1 MDLYALLGQFKDGKI
16 DEQKVI
22 DAIDESKSDMVPRSR
37 LNDKNAEIDEL
48 KAEITNRD
56 EQIAKLQDSV
66 KDDSE
71 LQKELDELKDKN
83 AEWQT
88 KYQESQL
95 NNAVKL
101 AVAKD
106 ANDADD
112 ILSLINKDEL
122 ELQDDG
128 NVKGLDKAIESLKE
142 SKPYLFA
149 ESKPSGRTPD
159 DGKSVNGGVTQEEFN
174 NMSVAERTDLFVND
188 RKTYDALIN
197 NQKRGYNIW
206 HKEQQLKVH
215 KSFQKYQQI

>member
-1 MDLYALLGQFKDGKI
+1 MDLYALLGQFKDGEI
-16 DEQKVI
+16 DKQKVI
-22 DAIDESKSDMVPRSR
+22 DAIDESKSGMVPRSR

-56 EQIAKLQDSV
+56 EQIAKLHDSV

-112 ILSLINKDEL
+112 LLAFINKDEL

-128 NVKGLDKAIESLKE
+128 KVKGLDKAIESLKE
-142 SKPYLFA
+142 SKPYLFV

-159 DGKSVNGGVTQEEFN
+159 DGKNVNGGLTQEEFN
-174 NMSVAERTDLFVND
+174 NMSVAERTNLFVND

-197 NQKRGYNIW
+197 N
-206 HKEQQLKVH
+206 
-215 KSFQKYQQI
+215 

>member
-1 MDLYALLGQFKDGKI
+1 MDLYALLGQFKDGEI
-16 DEQKVI
+16 DKQKVI
-22 DAIDESKSDMVPRSR
+22 DAIDESKSGMVPRSR

-71 LQKELDELKDKN
+71 LQKELDEVKNQN

-112 ILSLINKDEL
+112 ILAFINKDEL

-142 SKPYLFA
+142 SKPYLFV
-149 ESKPSGRTPD
+149 ENKPSGRTPD
-159 DGKSVNGGVTQEEFN
+159 DGKNVNGGLTQEEFN
-174 NMSVAERTDLFVND
+174 NMSVAERTNLFVND

-197 NQKRGYNIW
+197 N
-206 HKEQQLKVH
+206 
-215 KSFQKYQQI
+215 

>member
-1 MDLYALLGQFKDGKI
+1 MDLYTLLGQFKDGEI
-16 DEQKVI
+16 DKQKVI
-22 DAIDESKSDMVPRSR
+22 DAIDESKSGMVPRSR

-83 AEWQT
+83 AEWQS

-112 ILSLINKDEL
+112 ILAFINKDEL

-159 DGKSVNGGVTQEEFN
+159 DGKNVNGGLTQEEFN
-174 NMSVAERTDLFVND
+174 NMSVAERTNLFVND

-197 NQKRGYNIW
+197 N
-206 HKEQQLKVH
+206 
-215 KSFQKYQQI
+215 

>member
-22 DAIDESKSDMVPRSR
+22 NAIDESKSDMVPRFR

-48 KAEITNRD
+48 KTEITNRD

-112 ILSLINKDEL
+112 ILAFINKDEL

-159 DGKSVNGGVTQEEFN
+159 DGKNVNGGITQEEFN
-174 NMSVAERTDLFVND
+174 NMSVAERTNLFVND
-188 RKTYDALIN
+188 RKTYDTLIN
-197 NQKRGYNIW
+197 N
-206 HKEQQLKVH
+206 
-215 KSFQKYQQI
+215 

>member
-1 MDLYALLGQFKDGKI
+1 MDLYALLGQFKDGEI
-16 DEQKVI
+16 DKQKVI
-22 DAIDESKSDMVPRSR
+22 DAIDESKSGMVPRTR

-112 ILSLINKDEL
+112 ILAFINKDEL

-128 NVKGLDKAIESLKE
+128 KVKGLDKAIESLKE

-159 DGKSVNGGVTQEEFN
+159 DGKNVNGGITQEEFN
-174 NMSVAERTDLFVND
+174 NMSVAERTNLFVND
-188 RKTYDALIN
+188 RKTYDTLIN
-197 NQKRGYNIW
+197 N
-206 HKEQQLKVH
+206 
-215 KSFQKYQQI
+215 

>member
-1 MDLYALLGQFKDGKI
+1 MDLYALLGQFKDGEI
-16 DEQKVI
+16 DKQKVI
-22 DAIDESKSDMVPRSR
+22 DAIDESKSGMVPRFR

-56 EQIAKLQDSV
+56 EQIAKLHDSV

-112 ILSLINKDEL
+112 ILAFINKDEL

-128 NVKGLDKAIESLKE
+128 KVKGLDKANESLKE

-159 DGKSVNGGVTQEEFN
+159 DGKNVNGGVTQEEFN
-174 NMSVAERTDLFVND
+174 NMSVAERTNLFVND

-197 NQKRGYNIW
+197 N
-206 HKEQQLKVH
+206 
-215 KSFQKYQQI
+215 

>member
-1 MDLYALLGQFKDGKI
+1 MDLYALLGQFKDGEI
-16 DEQKVI
+16 DKQKMI
-22 DAIDESKSDMVPRSR
+22 DAIDESKSGMVPRSR

-112 ILSLINKDEL
+112 ILAFINKDEL

-128 NVKGLDKAIESLKE
+128 KVKGLDKAIESLKE

-159 DGKSVNGGVTQEEFN
+159 DGKNVNGGITQEEFN
-174 NMSVAERTDLFVND
+174 NMSVAERTNLFVND
-188 RKTYDALIN
+188 RKTYDTLIN
-197 NQKRGYNIW
+197 NQKRGNNIW

-215 KSFQKYQQI
+215 KSFQKY

>member
-1 MDLYALLGQFKDGKI
+1 MDLYALLGQFKDGEI
-16 DEQKVI
+16 DKQKVI
-22 DAIDESKSDMVPRSR
+22 DAIDESKSGMVPRSR

-112 ILSLINKDEL
+112 ILAFINKDEL

-128 NVKGLDKAIESLKE
+128 KVKGLDKAIESLKE

-159 DGKSVNGGVTQEEFN
+159 DGKNVNGGVTQEEFN
-174 NMSVAERTDLFVND
+174 NMSVAERTNLFVND

-197 NQKRGYNIW
+197 N
-206 HKEQQLKVH
+206 
-215 KSFQKYQQI
+215 

>member
-22 DAIDESKSDMVPRSR
+22 DAIDESKSDMVPRFR

-48 KAEITNRD
+48 KTEITNRD

-83 AEWQT
+83 AEWQN

-112 ILSLINKDEL
+112 ILAFINKDEL

-159 DGKSVNGGVTQEEFN
+159 DGKNVNGGITQEEFN

-197 NQKRGYNIW
+197 N
-206 HKEQQLKVH
+206 
-215 KSFQKYQQI
+215 

>member
-1 MDLYALLGQFKDGKI
+1 MDLYALLGQFKDGEI
-16 DEQKVI
+16 DKQKVI
-22 DAIDESKSDMVPRSR
+22 DAIDESKSGMVPRSR

-71 LQKELDELKDKN
+71 LQKELDEVKNQN

-88 KYQESQL
+88 KYKESQL

-112 ILSLINKDEL
+112 ILAFINKDEL

-159 DGKSVNGGVTQEEFN
+159 DGKNVNGGITQEEFN
-174 NMSVAERTDLFVND
+174 NMSVAERTNLFVND
-188 RKTYDALIN
+188 RKTYDTLIN
-197 NQKRGYNIW
+197 N
-206 HKEQQLKVH
+206 
-215 KSFQKYQQI
+215 

>member
-1 MDLYALLGQFKDGKI
+1 MDLYALLGQFKDGEI
-16 DEQKVI
+16 DKQKMI
-22 DAIDESKSDMVPRSR
+22 DAIDESKSGMVPRSR

-112 ILSLINKDEL
+112 ILAFINKDEL

-128 NVKGLDKAIESLKE
+128 KVKGLDKAIESLKE
-142 SKPYLFA
+142 SKPLFA

-159 DGKSVNGGVTQEEFN
+159 DGKNVNGGITQEEFN
-174 NMSVAERTDLFVND
+174 NMSVAERTNLFVND
-188 RKTYDALIN
+188 RKTYDTLIN
-197 NQKRGYNIW
+197 N
-206 HKEQQLKVH
+206 
-215 KSFQKYQQI
+215 

>member
-1 MDLYALLGQFKDGKI
+1 MDLYALLGQFKDGEI
-16 DEQKVI
+16 DKQKVI
-22 DAIDESKSDMVPRSR
+22 DAIDESKSGMVPRSR

-56 EQIAKLQDSV
+56 EQIVKLHDSV

-112 ILSLINKDEL
+112 ILAFINKDEL

-128 NVKGLDKAIESLKE
+128 KVKGLDKAIESLKE

-159 DGKSVNGGVTQEEFN
+159 DGKNVNGGITQEEFN
-174 NMSVAERTDLFVND
+174 NMSVAERTNLFVND
-188 RKTYDALIN
+188 RKTYDTLIN
-197 NQKRGYNIW
+197 N
-206 HKEQQLKVH
+206 
-215 KSFQKYQQI
+215 

>member
-1 MDLYALLGQFKDGKI
+1 MDLYALLGQFKDGEI
-16 DEQKVI
+16 DKQKMI
-22 DAIDESKSDMVPRSR
+22 DAIDESKSGMVPRSR

-122 ELQDDG
+122 ELQGDG
-128 NVKGLDKAIESLKE
+128 NVKG
-142 SKPYLFA
+142 
-149 ESKPSGRTPD
+149 
-159 DGKSVNGGVTQEEFN
+159 
-174 NMSVAERTDLFVND
+174 
-188 RKTYDALIN
+188 
-197 NQKRGYNIW
+197 
-206 HKEQQLKVH
+206 
-215 KSFQKYQQI
+215 

>member
-1 MDLYALLGQFKDGKI
+1 MKREFLRGLGLEEETVQKIVDEHHDTLRDFK
-16 DEQKVI
+16 
-22 DAIDESKSDMVPRSR
+22 
-37 LNDKNAEIDEL
+37 N
-48 KAEITNRD
+48 KAEKTESLQEQLDKANEELTNRD
-56 EQIAKLQDSV
+56 NQIT
-66 KDDSE
+66 E
-71 LQKELDELKDKN
+71 LQKAKDGDNQELKDKLSNYKKEN
-83 AEWQT
+83 AQ
-88 KYQESQL
+88 YQAEMKQLKL

-112 ILSLINKDEL
+112 ILAFINKDEL

-159 DGKSVNGGVTQEEFN
+159 DGKNVNGGLTQEEFN
-174 NMSVAERTDLFVND
+174 NMSVAERTNLFVND

-197 NQKRGYNIW
+197 N
-206 HKEQQLKVH
+206 
-215 KSFQKYQQI
+215 

>member
-159 DGKSVNGGVTQEEFN
+159 DGKNVNGGITQEEFN
-174 NMSVAERTDLFVND
+174 NMSVAERTNLFVND
-188 RKTYDALIN
+188 RKTYDTLIN
-197 NQKRGYNIW
+197 N
-206 HKEQQLKVH
+206 
-215 KSFQKYQQI
+215 

>member
-1 MDLYALLGQFKDGKI
+1 MDLYALLGQFKDGEI
-16 DEQKVI
+16 DKQKVI
-22 DAIDESKSDMVPRSR
+22 DAIDESKSGMVPRSR

-88 KYQESQL
+88 KYKESQL

-112 ILSLINKDEL
+112 ILAFINKDEL

-159 DGKSVNGGVTQEEFN
+159 DGKNVNGGITQEEFN
-174 NMSVAERTDLFVND
+174 NMSVAERTNLFVND

-197 NQKRGYNIW
+197 N
-206 HKEQQLKVH
+206 
-215 KSFQKYQQI
+215 

>member
-1 MDLYALLGQFKDGKI
+1 MDLYALLGQFKDGEI
-16 DEQKVI
+16 DKQKVI
-22 DAIDESKSDMVPRSR
+22 DAIDESKSGMVPRSR

-56 EQIAKLQDSV
+56 EQIAKLHDSV

-112 ILSLINKDEL
+112 ILAFINKDEL

-159 DGKSVNGGVTQEEFN
+159 DGKNVNGGITQEEFN

-188 RKTYDALIN
+188 RKTYDTLIN
-197 NQKRGYNIW
+197 N
-206 HKEQQLKVH
+206 
-215 KSFQKYQQI
+215 

>member
-1 MDLYALLGQFKDGKI
+1 MDLYALLGQFKDGEI
-16 DEQKVI
+16 DKQKVI
-22 DAIDESKSDMVPRSR
+22 DAIDESKSGMVPRSR

-112 ILSLINKDEL
+112 ILAFINKDEL

-128 NVKGLDKAIESLKE
+128 KVKGLDKAIESLKE

-159 DGKSVNGGVTQEEFN
+159 DGKNVNGGITQEEFN
-174 NMSVAERTDLFVND
+174 NMSVAERTNLFVND

-197 NQKRGYNIW
+197 N
-206 HKEQQLKVH
+206 
-215 KSFQKYQQI
+215 

>member
-1 MDLYALLGQFKDGKI
+1 MDLYALLGQFKDGEI
-16 DEQKVI
+16 DKQKVI
-22 DAIDESKSDMVPRSR
+22 DAIDESKSGMVPRSR

-112 ILSLINKDEL
+112 ILAFINKDEL

-159 DGKSVNGGVTQEEFN
+159 DGKNVNGWITQEEFN
-174 NMSVAERTDLFVND
+174 NMSVAERTNLFVND
-188 RKTYDALIN
+188 RKTYDTLIN
-197 NQKRGYNIW
+197 N
-206 HKEQQLKVH
+206 
-215 KSFQKYQQI
+215 

>member
-1 MDLYALLGQFKDGKI
+1 MDLYALLGQFKDGEI
-16 DEQKVI
+16 DKQKVI
-22 DAIDESKSDMVPRSR
+22 DAIDESKSGMVPRSR

-71 LQKELDELKDKN
+71 LQKELDEVKNQN

-112 ILSLINKDEL
+112 ILAFINKDEL
-122 ELQDDG
+122 ELQDGG

-142 SKPYLFA
+142 SKPYLFV
-149 ESKPSGRTPD
+149 ENKPSGRTPD
-159 DGKSVNGGVTQEEFN
+159 DGKNVNGGLTQEEFN
-174 NMSVAERTDLFVND
+174 NMSVAERTNLFVND

-197 NQKRGYNIW
+197 N
-206 HKEQQLKVH
+206 
-215 KSFQKYQQI
+215 

>member
-1 MDLYALLGQFKDGKI
+1 MDLYALLGQFKDGEI
-16 DEQKVI
+16 DKQKVI
-22 DAIDESKSDMVPRSR
+22 DAIDESKSGMVPRSR

-56 EQIAKLQDSV
+56 EQIAKLHDSV

-112 ILSLINKDEL
+112 ILAFINKDEL

-128 NVKGLDKAIESLKE
+128 KVKGLDKAIESLKE

-159 DGKSVNGGVTQEEFN
+159 DGKNVNGGVTQEEFN
-174 NMSVAERTDLFVND
+174 NMSVAERTNLFVND
-188 RKTYDALIN
+188 LSLIH
-197 NQKRGYNIW
+197 I
-206 HKEQQLKVH
+206 
-215 KSFQKYQQI
+215 

>member
-1 MDLYALLGQFKDGKI
+1 MDLYALLGQFKDGEI
-16 DEQKVI
+16 DKQKVI
-22 DAIDESKSDMVPRSR
+22 DAIDESKSGMVPRSR

-112 ILSLINKDEL
+112 ILAFINKDEL

-142 SKPYLFA
+142 SKSYLFA
-149 ESKPSGRTPD
+149 ESKPSGRTPY
-159 DGKSVNGGVTQEEFN
+159 DGKKVNGGITQEEFN
-174 NMSVAERTDLFVND
+174 NMSVAERTNLFVND
-188 RKTYDALIN
+188 RKTYDTLIN
-197 NQKRGYNIW
+197 N
-206 HKEQQLKVH
+206 
-215 KSFQKYQQI
+215 